1 MSPSRSRAMGREA
14 READILEEIFG
25 GGIFLRGREVEI
37 FLGGWRR
44 EKGLSGGWRKALKAR
59 RVRGAG

>member
-1 MSPSRSRAMGREA
+1 MGREA
-14 READILEEIFG
+14 READIREEIFG